1 MKKIIIIIGVVVV
14 VGALLAVNLMKEEE
28 GLEVTTE
35 KVEKGSVIKK
45 VTGSGQVKPA
55 VEVKVSANVSG
66 KIIQLTAEEG
76 DIVKKGQLLV
86 ALERDQYQAS
96 LKRANSALLT
106 AIANEKKAASDLE
119 RSKKLHTQGLV
130 SDAEYEAVVAG
141 YDAQKGG
148 REQMEASK
156 DEAADQ
162 LEKTRLYATMDGV
175 VTRLNKEQGEIAIG
189 ATFSEDVIL
198 IVSDLSVMESVI
210 EVDEN
215 EVVGISL
222 GDTAAV
228 ELDAFPDTTF
238 KGIVSEIANS
248 AVTKGMGTQEQVT
261 NFEVTI
267 TIQNADSRFRPGMST
282 TVDVYTERE
291 DDIVRVPI
299 QSVTVREKDRLEKKK
314 DVEDPAEEKEEETDT
329 AKKKDDKSV
338 VEVVFVVEGKEA
350 TARQV
355 KLGISDDSHYA
366 ILSGINEGDEVIT
379 APFKAINKTLKNGDR
394 VKLKE
399 KGEKNDD

>member
-1 MKKIIIIIGVVVV
+1 MKKTLIIIGVVVV
-14 VGALLAVNLMKEEE
+14 IGALIAVNLMKEEK
-28 GLEVTTE
+28 GLEVSIE
-35 KVEKGSVIKK
+35 KVERGTVIKK

-55 VEVKVSANVSG
+55 VEVKISANVSG
-66 KIIQLTAEEG
+66 KIIHLTAEEG
-76 DIVKKGQLLV
+76 DVVKKGQLLV
-86 ALERDQYQAS
+86 ELERTQYQAS

-119 RSKKLHTQGLV
+119 RSKKLHEQGLI
-130 SDAEYEAVVAG
+130 SDAEYEASVAG
-141 YDAQKGG
+141 FDAQQGN

-162 LEKTRLYATMDGV
+162 LRKTNLYSTMDGV
-175 VTRLNKEQGEIAIG
+175 VTKLNKEQGEIAIG

-198 IVSDLSVMESVI
+198 VVSDLSVMESVI

-222 GDTAAV
+222 GDTADV

-238 KGIVSEIANS
+238 KGIVTEIANS
-248 AVTKGMGTQEQVT
+248 AITKGLGTQEQVT

-267 TIQNADSRFRPGMST
+267 TIQNADARFRPGMST
-282 TVDVYTERE
+282 TVDVYTQRE
-291 DDIVRVPI
+291 NDVIRVPI
-299 QSVTVREKDRLEKKK
+299 QSVTVREKNRLNKKK
-314 DVEDPAEEKEEETDT
+314 DVEDHSGEDEKGSGKEG
-329 AKKKDDKSV
+329 DDKSM
-338 VEVVFVVEGKEA
+338 VEVVFIIEGNEA
-350 TARQV
+350 IARRV

-366 ILSGINEGDEVIT
+366 VLSGINEGDEVIT

-399 KGEKNDD
+399 KDEENDD

>member
-1 MKKIIIIIGVVVV
+1 MKKTLIIIGVVVV
-14 VGALLAVNLMKEEE
+14 IGALIAVNLMKEEK
-28 GLEVTTE
+28 GLEVSIE
-35 KVEKGSVIKK
+35 KVERGTVIKK

-55 VEVKVSANVSG
+55 VEVKISANVSG
-66 KIIQLTAEEG
+66 KIIHLTAEEG
-76 DIVKKGQLLV
+76 DVVKKGQLLV
-86 ALERDQYQAS
+86 ELERTQYQAS

-119 RSKKLHTQGLV
+119 RSKKLHEQGLI
-130 SDAEYEAVVAG
+130 SDAEYEASVAG
-141 YDAQKGG
+141 FDAQQGN

-162 LEKTRLYATMDGV
+162 LRKTNLYSTMDGV
-175 VTRLNKEQGEIAIG
+175 VTKLNKEQGEIAIG

-198 IVSDLSVMESVI
+198 VVSDLSVMESVI

-222 GDTAAV
+222 GDTADV

-238 KGIVSEIANS
+238 KGIVTEIANS
-248 AVTKGMGTQEQVT
+248 AITKGLGTQEQVT

-267 TIQNADSRFRPGMST
+267 TIQNADARFRPGMST
-282 TVDVYTERE
+282 TVDVYTQRE
-291 DDIVRVPI
+291 DDVVRVPI
-299 QSVTVREKDRLEKKK
+299 QSVTVREKNRLNKKK
-314 DVEDPAEEKEEETDT
+314 DVEDHSGEDEKGSGKEG
-329 AKKKDDKSV
+329 DDKSM
-338 VEVVFVVEGKEA
+338 VEVVFIIEGNEA
-350 TARQV
+350 IARRV

-366 ILSGINEGDEVIT
+366 VLSGINEGDEVIT

-399 KGEKNDD
+399 KDEENDD

>member
-14 VGALLAVNLMKEEE
+14 VGALIAVNLMKEEK
-28 GLEVTTE
+28 GVEVSTE
-35 KVEKGSVIKK
+35 KVEKGTVVKK

-66 KIIQLTAEEG
+66 KILHLTAEEG
-76 DIVKKGQLLV
+76 DVVKKGQLLV
-86 ALERDQYQAS
+86 ELERDQYQAS
-96 LKRANSALLT
+96 LKRANSALLS

-119 RSKKLHTQGLV
+119 RSKKLHEQGLI
-130 SDAEYEAVVAG
+130 SDSEHEATIAG
-141 YDAQKGG
+141 YDAQQGN

-156 DEAADQ
+156 DEAVDQ
-162 LEKTRLYATMDGV
+162 LGKTRLFATMDGV
-175 VTRLNKEQGEIAIG
+175 VTKLNKEQGEIAIG

-215 EVVGISL
+215 EVIGISL
-222 GDTAAV
+222 GDTADV

-238 KGIVSEIANS
+238 KGIVTEIANS
-248 AVTKGMGTQEQVT
+248 AITKGLGTQEQVT

-267 TIQNADSRFRPGMST
+267 TIQNADTRFRPGMST
-282 TVDVYTERE
+282 TVDVFTQRE

-299 QSVTVREKDRLEKKK
+299 QSVTVREKSRLNKKK
-314 DVEDPAEEKEEETDT
+314 DVEDHPEEE
-329 AKKKDDKSV
+329 AKESKDENDDKSM
-338 VEVVFVVEGKEA
+338 VEVVFIVDGKEA
-350 TARQV
+350 VAKQV

-366 ILSGINEGDEVIT
+366 ILSGLNEGDEVIT

-394 VKLKE
+394 IKLKE
-399 KGEKNDD
+399 KDEKNAD

>member
-1 MKKIIIIIGVVVV
+1 MKKNLIIIGVVVV
-14 VGALLAVNLMKEEE
+14 VGALLVISFLKEEK

-35 KVEKGSVIKK
+35 KVEKGTVIKK
-45 VTGSGQVKPA
+45 VTGSGQVEPA

-66 KIIQLTAEEG
+66 KIVSLTVKEG
-76 DIVKKGQLLV
+76 DPVKKGQLLV
-86 ALERDQYQAS
+86 ELERNQYEAA
-96 LKRANSALLT
+96 LKRANSALLA

-119 RSKKLHTQGLV
+119 RSKKLHAQGLI
-130 SDAEYEAVVAG
+130 SDAEYESALASF
-141 YDAQKGG
+141 DAQLGN

-162 LEKTRLYATMDGV
+162 LSKTRLFATMDGV
-175 VTRLNKEQGEIAIG
+175 VTKLNKEQGEIAIG

-215 EVVGISL
+215 EVVGISI

-238 KGIVSEIANS
+238 KGVVTEIANS
-248 AVTKGMGTQEQVT
+248 AITKGLGTQEQVT
-261 NFEVTI
+261 SFKVTI
-267 TIQNADSRFRPGMST
+267 TIKNADERFRPGMST
-282 TVDVYTERE
+282 TVDIYTEKM
-291 DDIVRVPI
+291 DDVLRVPI
-299 QSVTVREKDRLEKKK
+299 QSVTVREKDRLTQKKK
-314 DVEDPAEEKEEETDT
+314 VEDHPDEKQEQVNKKEKEEM
-329 AKKKDDKSV
+329 
-338 VEVVFVVEGKEA
+338 VEVVFIKDGKEA
-350 TARQV
+350 LAKQV

-366 ILSGINEGDEVIT
+366 ILSGLNEGDEVIT

-394 VKLKE
+394 IKLKE
-399 KGEKNDD
+399 KEDKNAD